1 MAQRVAAGEPVI
13 VGSGPVRAGLGV
25 SNRRRPCLLTACV
38 LWLCGACAMGGHA
51 APDAAPLVAPTR
63 AIAVEGVRD
72 GRADFLPLMRQE
84 QRVPAVVGARFFAL
98 QARFAARAASTVVL
112 VVPGLLGD
120 CVSAQAVPFGDG
132 VMRTPQRSAT
142 EAYGLYEDL
151 GLKSVR
157 LVPLP
162 GRASSAANGVALA
175 AAIRAAAAERGVR
188 HIVIVSY
195 SKGTADALHALH
207 ALERDGAWPQQLHA
221 LVSVAGIVRGTPLAD
236 RHQTLYDAL
245 SSHVAPLDCS
255 PEQGGSLASLTP
267 AERTAWLAANAPPR
281 RLRLYSIVA
290 HADPL
295 RMAWPLRGTYDE
307 LATIDPRN
315 DGQVLADD
323 ALLPGSTLLA
333 EALSDHWAL
342 ALPLER
348 HPQAWLRALAAPPYP
363 REALF
368 RALVKTALA
377 GD

>member
-1 MAQRVAAGEPVI
+1 MT
-13 VGSGPVRAGLGV
+13 
-25 SNRRRPCLLTACV
+25 NRRPLCLLAA
-38 LWLCGACAMGGHA
+38 WACALCSACALGGQA
-51 APDAAPLVAPTR
+51 AADAAPVVAPMR
-63 AIAVEGVRD
+63 AITVDGVRD
-72 GRADFLPLMRQE
+72 GRADFLALLQHE
-84 QRVPAVVGARFFAL
+84 QRAPTDPGARFRAL

-132 VMRTPQRSAT
+132 VMRTPQRSAV
-142 EAYGLYEDL
+142 EAYGSYDNL
-151 GLKSVR
+151 GLKNVR

-162 GRASSAANGVALA
+162 GRASSVANGQTLA
-175 AAIRAAAAERGVR
+175 TAIRAAAAERGVR

-207 ALERDGAWPQQLHA
+207 EIERTGPWPNQLHA

-245 SSHVAPLDCS
+245 SSHVAPLDCG
-255 PEQGGSLASLTP
+255 PEQGGSLTSLTQ
-267 AERTAWLAANAPPR
+267 AERNRWLAAHAPPR
-281 RLRLYSIVA
+281 RLNLYSIVA

-295 RMAWPLRGTYDE
+295 RMAWALRATYDE

-333 EALSDHWAL
+333 EALADHWSL
-342 ALPLER
+342 VLPFER
-348 HPQAWLRALAAPPYP
+348 HPQAWLRALTALPYP

-368 RALVKTALA
+368 RALLKTALA
-377 GD
+377 GG

>member
-1 MAQRVAAGEPVI
+1 MSHVLAVLA
-13 VGSGPVRAGLGV
+13 
-25 SNRRRPCLLTACV
+25 LL
-38 LWLCGACAMGGHA
+38 LCGACALGGQSA
-51 APDAAPLVAPTR
+51 ADAVPLVAPMR
-63 AIAVEGVRD
+63 AITADGVRD
-72 GRADFLPLMRQE
+72 GRADFLALLRRE
-84 QRVPAVVGARFFAL
+84 QRTPTFLGARFLQL

-142 EAYGLYEDL
+142 EAYGIYDEL
-151 GLKSVR
+151 GLKDVR

-175 AAIRAAAAERGVR
+175 AAIRSAAAERGVR

-195 SKGTADALHALH
+195 SKGTADTLQALHELERIGPWPAKLH
-207 ALERDGAWPQQLHA
+207 AW
-221 LVSVAGIVRGTPLAD
+221 VSVAGIVRGTPLAD
-236 RHQTLYDAL
+236 RHETLYEAL

-255 PEQGGSLASLTP
+255 PEQGGSLASLTH
-267 AERTAWLAANAPPR
+267 AERNAWLAAHALPR
-281 RLRLYSIVA
+281 GLRLYSIVA
-290 HADPL
+290 HADPQ
-295 RMAWPLRGTYDE
+295 RMAWPLRATYDE
-307 LATIDPRN
+307 LAAIDARN

-333 EALSDHWAL
+333 EVLADHWSL

>member
-1 MAQRVAAGEPVI
+1 MLAA
-13 VGSGPVRAGLGV
+13 S
-25 SNRRRPCLLTACV
+25 
-38 LWLCGACAMGGHA
+38 LCGACALGGQA
-51 APDAAPLVAPTR
+51 AADGVPLMAPMR
-63 AIAVEGVRD
+63 AITVDGVRD
-72 GRADFLPLMRQE
+72 GRAEFLALLQHE
-84 QRVPAVVGARFFAL
+84 QRAPAATGARFFAL

-132 VMRTPQRSAT
+132 VMRTPQRSAL
-142 EAYGLYEDL
+142 EAYGQYADL
-151 GLKSVR
+151 GLKAVR

-207 ALERDGAWPQQLHA
+207 ELERAGPWPTQLHA

-255 PEQGGSLASLTP
+255 PEQGGSLASLTH
-267 AERTAWLAANAPPR
+267 AARKAWLAAHPPPR
-281 RLRLYSIVA
+281 RLRLYSIA
-290 HADPL
+290 ADAEPQ
-295 RMAWPLRGTYDE
+295 RMAWALRATYDE
-307 LATIDPRN
+307 LAAIDARN
-315 DGQVLADD
+315 DGQVLTDD

-333 EALSDHWAL
+333 ELRADHWSL
-342 ALPLER
+342 ALPLDR

-377 GD
+377 TD